1 MSPRRI
7 TGKSSRPV
15 LASTAPRLL
24 GAIAAALFLVL
35 ATSSWAQQ
43 TNGGTTSTT
52 SGASGTSSSGGDG
65 FGFDSNKD
73 EPIEIS
79 AENGIEWKRDA
90 RTYTAHGNALAKQG
104 DTSISADTLIA
115 YLDEQNDLSHWEA
128 TGNVKIQTK
137 QSTSYGDHADY
148 QESTRLLVL
157 TGRNLKVVTEKQ
169 TITARDQIEY
179 WRDKKVVVAKGA
191 VVMVRPEK
199 NTTIHSDEATGYFR
213 DKVDDPSTP
222 ENESADGGSEL
233 YQVDAQGHVRVDRKE
248 QTGFSDHL
256 AYNPQTEIAVLT
268 GNVKILSKDNTYTG
282 GRAEL
287 DLKNDI
293 SRLLPAQGQRVF
305 TVIQPKKNNENT
317 SNNNANGG
325 TGAQPAPPP
334 VTQ

>member
-1 MSPRRI
+1 
-7 TGKSSRPV
+7 V
-15 LASTAPRLL
+15 
-24 GAIAAALFLVL
+24 FLVL
-35 ATSSWAQQ
+35 AAAAPAQQ
-43 TNGGTTSTT
+43 
-52 SGASGTSSSGGDG
+52 SGDANTATGTSSTGGGDG

-115 YLDEQNDLSHWEA
+115 YLDENNDLSHWEA
-128 TGNVKIQTK
+128 DGNVKIQTK

-148 QESTRLLVL
+148 QEATRLLTL
-157 TGRNLKVVTEKQ
+157 TGRNLKTVTEKQ
-169 TITARDQIEY
+169 TITARDQIQY

-199 NTTIHSDEATGYFR
+199 NTVIHSDEATGYFR
-213 DKVDDPSTP
+213 DKVDDPATP
-222 ENESADGGSEL
+222 ENEASDGGSEL
-233 YQVDAQGHVRVDRKE
+233 YQVEAQGHVRVDRKE

-256 AYNPQTEIAVLT
+256 SYNPKTEIAVLT
-268 GNVKILSKDNTYTG
+268 GNVKILSRDNTYTG

-287 DLKNDI
+287 DLKNDV

-305 TVIQPKKNNENT
+305 TVIQPKKKNDNAT
-317 SNNNANGG
+317 DSNSGAG
-325 TGAQPAPPP
+325 TQPAPP

>member
-1 MSPRRI
+1 MSPRR
-7 TGKSSRPV
+7 TGSSRPFF
-15 LASTAPRLL
+15 APAMPRLL
-24 GAIAAALFLVL
+24 GAISAALFLVI
-35 ATSSWAQQ
+35 AASAPAQQ
-43 TNGGTTSTT
+43 STDANAATGAATGT
-52 SGASGTSSSGGDG
+52 SSGGDG

-115 YLDEQNDLSHWEA
+115 YLDENNDLSHWEA
-128 TGNVKIQTK
+128 DGNVKIQTK

-148 QESTRLLVL
+148 QESTRLLTL
-157 TGRNLKVVTEKQ
+157 TGRTLKTVTEKQ
-169 TITARDQIEY
+169 TITARDKIEY

-199 NTTIHSDEATGYFR
+199 NTTIHADEATGYFR
-213 DKVDDPSTP
+213 DKVDDPATP
-222 ENESADGGSEL
+222 DNEAADGGSEL
-233 YQVDAQGHVRVDRKE
+233 YQVEAQGHVRVDRKE

-256 AYNPQTEIAVLT
+256 SYNPKTEIAVLT
-268 GNVKILSKDNTYTG
+268 GNVKILSRDNTYTG

-287 DLKNDI
+287 DLKNDV

-305 TVIQPKKNNENT
+305 TVIQPKKKNDNT
-317 SNNNANGG
+317 SDNNSG
-325 TGAQPAPPP
+325 TGTQPAPPP